1 MSHLNPSRRF
11 RVKRLW
17 KLPLWCFIALVA
29 VCSAPVTRGG
39 SEQQDQKI
47 SPEAARQIGEL
58 AREKRA
64 RTAAQK
70 KIDTQL
76 LYALKQKRGE
86 TVGVPVEPVDIKLDA
101 DGCTLVEISAKVSTR
116 LVSKLSKAGAEVIS
130 KSAKYHTVRVRVA
143 LEKIEALAEIEEVR
157 YISPVGKAMTHGGA
171 RKN

>member
-1 MSHLNPSRRF
+1 M
-11 RVKRLW
+11 KRCGNLQRW
-17 KLPLWCFIALVA
+17 FCVALVT
-29 VCSAPVTRGG
+29 VCFTPATRGT
-39 SEQQDQKI
+39 SLTQNQEI

-64 RTAAQK
+64 RTAAQN

-76 LYALKQKRGE
+76 LYAIKQKRGE
-86 TVGVPVEPVDIKLDA
+86 TRGVPIEPVDVNVDA
-101 DGCTLVEISAKVSTR
+101 EGNTLVEVTAKVSAK

-171 RKN
+171 RNN